1 MNSVGQSQPTK
12 VTRLL
17 PGVIDQTA
25 SSREQFYRIHRRDQ
39 LATDH
44 DLFQIIAISERFVIE
59 KAKPKIGA
67 LRVHRNDSG
76 RIEHGRPLSNAHAT
90 AASPQKSQVPNP
102 KTQMNE
108 TAALQNLELGAWD
121 LEFPARDCARV
132 TDGTRTRNSQNHN
145 LELYH

>member
-25 SSREQFYRIHRRDQ
+25 SGRDKFYRIQRRDE

-44 DLFQIIAISERFVIE
+44 DLLQIVAIAERFVIE
-59 KAKPKIGA
+59 KAKPKIGIF
-67 LRVHRNDSG
+67 LIHRNDAG
-76 RIEHGRPLSNAHAT
+76 GIDHETVLKQRTCHRGF
-90 AASPQKSQVPNP
+90 AAEIPGSNP